1 MLNDLLSLAVVVWIF
16 LYSLIVAINRRL
28 EFDSLDD
35 SAISGIGALR
45 SNGAMLAISCS
56 VMFKTCSWM
65 FGLFRFAMV
74 DHFIGSQDGTIG
86 ATIGIGSRVIFEIL
100 NREDLIGAIG

>member
-1 MLNDLLSLAVVVWIF
+1 
-16 LYSLIVAINRRL
+16 
-28 EFDSLDD
+28 
-35 SAISGIGALR
+35 
-45 SNGAMLAISCS
+45 
-56 VMFKTCSWM
+56 M

-100 NREDLIGAIG
+100 DREGLIGAIG